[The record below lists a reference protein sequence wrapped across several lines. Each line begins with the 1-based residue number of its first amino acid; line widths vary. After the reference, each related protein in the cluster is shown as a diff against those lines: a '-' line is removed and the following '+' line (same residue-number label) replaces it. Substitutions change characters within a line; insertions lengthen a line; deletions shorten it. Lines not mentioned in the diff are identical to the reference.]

1 MLVVFKSAPILKRTL
16 KVKHAMLQVIFLLLF
31 NPAYSELIILRKF
44 CLSAVCAEAAED
56 ANKVPWQ
63 AVEEI
68 KHENNE
74 CHLYQGIYQAKSLV
88 FSCEVLFFLS
98 WVVGFFFL

>member
-16 KVKHAMLQVIFLLLF
+16 KVKHAMLQVIVPRLSIMF
-31 NPAYSELIILRKF
+31 YKD
-44 CLSAVCAEAAED
+44 CLSAVCAEATED
-56 ANKVPWQ
+56 ADKVPRQ

-74 CHLYQGIYQAKSLV
+74 RHLYQGPL
-88 FSCEVLFFLS
+88 
-98 WVVGFFFL
+98 